1 MIDEESEPTKESL
14 QDLIERKIP
23 YERRRASDAKQG
35 APVLVPREGN
45 DDAEFRPP
53 EPTFRLGIRYD
64 SRDNYQKFGHISQD
78 YRYILT
84 DDGDVYL
91 LVDEESLN
99 VHSHHEKNFRDYQR
113 TQHHSIDAR
122 RSDLEV
128 LLGMI
133 LEGGFAPSAQTRLIR
148 WLVCSRFGV
157 ETDDPEFD
165 A

>member
-1 MIDEESEPTKESL
+1 MK
-14 QDLIERKIP
+14 QKIP
-23 YERRRASDAKQG
+23 FHLHRVNDAKQG

-45 DDAEFRPP
+45 DDADFRPP

-64 SRDNYQKFGHISQD
+64 SRENYQKFGHISQD

-99 VHSHHEKNFRDYQR
+99 VDSHHEKNFRYYQR
-113 TQHHSIDAR
+113 IQHHSIDAR
-122 RSDLEV
+122 HRDLEV

-133 LEGGFAPSAQTRLIR
+133 LEGGFAPSAQARLIR

-157 ETDDPEFD
+157 VTDDPESD

>member
-1 MIDEESEPTKESL
+1 MVDEDSEPTEETL
-14 QDLIERKIP
+14 QELIDRKVP
-23 YERRRASDAKQG
+23 YELRRVGDAKNPS
-35 APVLVPREGN
+35 PVLVPRDGFE
-45 DDAEFRPP
+45 DVEFRPP
-53 EPTFRLGIRYD
+53 EATFRLGIRYD
-64 SRDNYQKFGHISQD
+64 SRENYQKFGHISQD

-84 DDGDVYL
+84 DDGDVYV

-133 LEGGFAPSAQTRLIR
+133 LEGGFAPSAQARLIR
-148 WLVCSRFGV
+148 WLVCGRLGS
-157 ETDDPEFD
+157 
-165 A
+165 